1 MQTAGFAAI
10 LKPVALRCLIVDD
23 NAGFLTAARE
33 LLDRQ
38 GVDVVGLAST
48 GSEALQR
55 AHELRPDVALVDID
69 LGAES
74 GFDVVR
80 LIATTARLESLPVVL
95 ISSYAEKDFADLI
108 AASPAV
114 GFVSK
119 SDLSGRAI
127 SEVLG
132 SLDGATESRGM

>member
-1 MQTAGFAAI
+1 
-10 LKPVALRCLIVDD
+10 VALRCLIVDD

-33 LLDRQ
+33 LLKRQ
-38 GVDVVGLAST
+38 GVNVVGLAST
-48 GSEALQR
+48 GSEALRR
-55 AHELRPDVALVDID
+55 ADELRPDVALVDID
-69 LGAES
+69 LGGES

-80 LIATTARLESLPVVL
+80 LLAGTPHLEPLPVVL

-119 SDLSGRAI
+119 SDLSGKAI
-127 SEVLG
+127 SDVLRSG
-132 SLDGATESRGM
+132 ADGVRSDPL